1 MRASLAAS
9 TVTPG
14 STAPDESFTT
24 PAIDACARAAVGIA
38 KRHVRNAIARADLH
52 ISRLPSPPLPKRRL
66 LICPSPVGV
75 NNGNSEGRKGEGQDG
90 HDGQDGQDGR
100 EGQDGPGTTY

>member
-24 PAIDACARAAVGIA
+24 PAIDACARAVVGIA

-52 ISRLPSPPLPKRRL
+52 ISRLPSTAVTEATPPYM
-66 LICPSPVGV
+66 PVAG
-75 NNGNSEGRKGEGQDG
+75 GGQQCEPDGGKGREGRKGRT
-90 HDGQDGQDGR
+90 GR
-100 EGQDGPGTTY
+100 TGRTVRTLRTP